1 MKKII
6 ITGANG
12 FLGKKITNFFKKK
25 RFKLILIDKEKIKK
39 RKNIDTYICD
49 FTDEQERE
57 IIFQIIKKR
66 YKSIDLIINNAGYTG
81 SIKDKGWITNFEN
94 QDLNNWNKAFEV
106 NLNSIFHLIKILK
119 KNLESSKGR
128 GINVGSIYSIR
139 SPNPKLYEGLNMNS
153 PAAYSA
159 SKGGLLQL
167 TRWLAIQLAPKISV
181 NMISPIGIKRN
192 QPKKFFKRYL
202 KNIPMKQMCKEED
215 ILKVISFLSIEAPKI
230 ITGQNIVLDGGAS
243 II

>member
-1 MKKII
+1 M
-6 ITGANG
+6 
-12 FLGKKITNFFKKK
+12 
-25 RFKLILIDKEKIKK
+25 
-39 RKNIDTYICD
+39 
-49 FTDEQERE
+49 
-57 IIFQIIKKR
+57 
-66 YKSIDLIINNAGYTG
+66 
-81 SIKDKGWITNFEN
+81 
-94 QDLNNWNKAFEV
+94 NNWNKAFEV

-128 GINVGSIYSIR
+128 VINIGSIYSIR